1 MSQGLNLGLISK
13 LSDCP
18 EDAELAPLTDEVLIM
33 QLCDGNDDA
42 LAILFDRY
50 YRMVRNVAFRV
61 LRDIGEAEDLMQSV
75 FLGIFRSAK
84 QFDPARG
91 TVKIWILQCAYNQ
104 AFNRRRYLTLRGIYS
119 DWSGTDLSR
128 IGDVCN
134 KHCLGKLELAQAMN
148 EALRELRR
156 SHREVLEYA
165 FYDGLTMREIAEKT
179 GKTFHTVR
187 HEYYQALEKLRCIWS
202 TYVRPAV
209 ATSRSDTPRRC
220 KGGTRETLLSN
231 KRILNRRAIFTAGR
245 RPWRQS
251 LGASTNVGIE
261 N

>member
-1 MSQGLNLGLISK
+1 MNQGLNLGLVSK
-13 LSDCP
+13 LQDGL
-18 EDAELAPLTDEVLIM
+18 EDTELAPLTDEVLIM

-42 LAILFDRY
+42 LATLFDRY
-50 YRMVRNVAFRV
+50 YRMVLNVAHRI
-61 LRDIGEAEDLMQSV
+61 LRDAGEAEDLMQSV

-119 DWSGTDLSR
+119 GWNGADLTQ
-128 IGDVCN
+128 IGEVYG
-134 KHCLGKLELAQAMN
+134 KHYLGELELAQAMK

-187 HEYYQALEKLRCIWS
+187 HEYYRALEKLRCIWS
-202 TYVRPAV
+202 TYVRPAD
-209 ATSRSDTPRRC
+209 ATNRFDTPRGC

-231 KRILNRRAIFTAGR
+231 KRILNRRAAFTTGR

-251 LGASTNVGIE
+251 LGASTNIGVE